1 MWRIMIDKTQRTNL
15 LSNLFS
21 SDYRGIRS
29 DNTEWNSVTTSYAY
43 VLKPGFCTHTKKRLK
58 GYRLSEIE
66 IFFSVPT
73 LLLQNGAT
81 VHDFYYNAL
90 EAAFVPLLMLLF
102 KCITLVSLFTCL
114 IQDYQKLKHPC
125 GFNFLHTLLSS
136 PSVLH
141 IKSTFQ
147 EQQQPFQVP
156 VGYHTVIT
164 SSFLLSNTPQ
174 SS

>member
-1 MWRIMIDKTQRTNL
+1 ME
-15 LSNLFS
+15 F
-21 SDYRGIRS
+21 G
-29 DNTEWNSVTTSYAY
+29 DNQLCICFETWF
-43 VLKPGFCTHTKKRLK
+43 LHTHTKKRLK

-102 KCITLVSLFTCL
+102 KYITLVSLFTCL

>member
-1 MWRIMIDKTQRTNL
+1 ME
-15 LSNLFS
+15 FC
-21 SDYRGIRS
+21 
-29 DNTEWNSVTTSYAY
+29 DNQLCICFETWF
-43 VLKPGFCTHTKKRLK
+43 LHTHTKKRLK

-147 EQQQPFQVP
+147 EQQ
-156 VGYHTVIT
+156 
-164 SSFLLSNTPQ
+164 
-174 SS
+174 